1 MFITNKLESI
11 KKINELGLNKFPEQL
26 FLEND
31 TEKVKEFLS
40 KYPAKYYAIR
50 DKSKASGIVKLKVA
64 FEDVLSEIKGY
75 SLFTINVSSANYVE
89 NQLLVGEIEVLSDGR
104 IYAIL
109 STNSSYSVR
118 DALRNPSFN
127 LSTDIFDKK
136 LNQIPYFDMVYQ
148 YIIDHK
154 LQNVIVEFALFDTKV
169 GINKQN
175 IVVYELR
182 THY

>member
-1 MFITNKLESI
+1 MILK
-11 KKINELGLNKFPEQL
+11 
-26 FLEND
+26 
-31 TEKVKEFLS
+31 
-40 KYPAKYYAIR
+40 
-50 DKSKASGIVKLKVA
+50 KLKNA

-75 SLFTINVSSANYVE
+75 SLFTINVSSANYVD

-118 DALRNPSFN
+118 DALRDPSFN

-148 YIIDHK
+148 YIIENK
-154 LQNVIVEFALFDTKV
+154 LQVRHRS
-169 GINKQN
+169 G
-175 IVVYELR
+175 Y
-182 THY
+182 

>member
-11 KKINELGLNKFPEQL
+11 KKINELGLNKFPDQL
-26 FLEND
+26 FSEND
-31 TEKVKEFLS
+31 TEKVKDFLS

-50 DKSKASGIVKLKVA
+50 DKSKAGGIFKLKIS

-89 NQLLVGEIEVLSDGR
+89 NQLLVGEIDAL
-104 IYAIL
+104 L

-118 DALRNPSFN
+118 DALRDPSFN

-136 LNQIPYFDMVYQ
+136 LNQIPYFDMIYK
-148 YIIDHK
+148 YIIDHR
-154 LQNVIVEFALFDTKV
+154 LQNVIVEFALFDTEV
-169 GINKQN
+169 GIKNQN